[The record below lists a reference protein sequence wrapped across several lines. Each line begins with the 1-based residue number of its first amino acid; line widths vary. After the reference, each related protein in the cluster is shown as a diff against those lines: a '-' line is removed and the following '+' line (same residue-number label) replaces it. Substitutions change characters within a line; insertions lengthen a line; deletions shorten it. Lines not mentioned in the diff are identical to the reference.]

1 MGKVVG
7 IRGEGVIYFIFFLF
21 TGVKSTLL
29 VYDHQAQLVHRFLEY
44 VNEEG
49 TK

>member
-1 MGKVVG
+1 MVG
-7 IRGEGVIYFIFFLF
+7 IRGEGVIFFFFLF
-21 TGVKSTLL
+21 TGVTSTLL